1 MVGASYRGGPFR
13 WGLVAIAALALA
25 LLAAACEYP
34 GIERQLSE
42 QVAAGAQPSIV
53 QRKESG
59 AGGGSSARTAPGAAG
74 TKELGSLEKPLPA
87 GDISITERDFY
98 LEPEAI
104 VVQPGK
110 LTFVL
115 TNAGRYTHD
124 FRVKGE
130 GIDERSQKIG
140 IGRTNRFTLD
150 LREGEYEMSCPLS
163 NHADRGMTGK
173 IVVKRPG

>member
-1 MVGASYRGGPFR
+1 MVGASYRGGSLR
-13 WGLVAIAALALA
+13 RGLVTIAALALA

-42 QVAAGAQPSIV
+42 QVAVGAQPSLV
-53 QRKESG
+53 QHKEAG
-59 AGGGSSARTAPGAAG
+59 AGGGSSARTAPGPAG
-74 TKELGSLEKPLPA
+74 GKELGSLEKPLPA
-87 GDISITERDFY
+87 GEVPITEKDFF
-98 LEPEAI
+98 LEPETV

-110 LTFVL
+110 ITFVI
-115 TNAGRYTHD
+115 TNAGKYTHD

-130 GIDERSQKIG
+130 GLEERSQKIG
-140 IGRTNRFTLD
+140 IGRSHRFTLD